1 MKERY
6 LRFVPGQIV
15 NGIVVSV
22 LQDEVY
28 INIGYKV
35 DGLIKRADLV
45 DQDVKVGDEIK
56 VAVVEI
62 NCSEGDGIDIIC
74 SQRIVVEI
82 ETENWEKLMH
92 KYYAGECVEGIGEEV
107 LGGDL
112 IADVMGF
119 RVFIPASLIS
129 YRHIEEIDEF
139 VGRAMELRIIAVD
152 KKEKRVIAA
161 FNKFYKAIMNDTE
174 EEIGQDISDEDAL
187 EYLLSI

>member
-22 LQDEVY
+22 LQDEVC

-62 NCSEGDGIDIIC
+62 NGGEGDIIC
-74 SQRIVVEI
+74 SQRIVVEV
-82 ETENWEKLMH
+82 ENENWEKLMY
-92 KYYAGECVEGIGEEV
+92 KYYAEECVEGIGKETFK
-107 LGGDL
+107 GGL

-119 RVFIPASLIS
+119 RVFIPGSLIS
-129 YRHIEEIDEF
+129 CRHIGEIDEF
-139 VGRAMELRIIAVD
+139 VGRAMELRIIEVD
-152 KKEKRVIAA
+152 EKKKRAIAD
-161 FNKFYKAIMNDTE
+161 FNKAIMNDTE
-174 EEIGQDISDEDAL
+174 EEIGQGISDDDAL